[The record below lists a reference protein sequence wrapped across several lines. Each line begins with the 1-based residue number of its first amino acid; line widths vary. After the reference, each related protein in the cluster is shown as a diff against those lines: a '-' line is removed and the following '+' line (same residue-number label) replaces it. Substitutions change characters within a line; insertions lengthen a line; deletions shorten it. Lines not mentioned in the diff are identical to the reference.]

1 MEQKSLAREW
11 SYRKRERYQ
20 VPLGIGLVSLAL
32 ALLLPPPFPL
42 RRRRGVERAAA
53 AFAAALLFG
62 PAPVGAESQKLRD
75 EVLLR
80 PSRLIR
86 QGAKD
91 FERGNHPDALKSF
104 EGASKSRP
112 ADPAVKY
119 NLADGLYKNGKFDE
133 AEALYRALGGD
144 VRSELAAPSRF
155 NLGNT
160 LYQKQDYQGAV
171 SAYKDALRLRP
182 GDEDTIRN
190 LELALRQQRKKQE
203 QQQRDQQKQDQKKDQ
218 QKQDQQQQ
226 QKQDQ
231 QEQDQQKKPAARPER
246 PKTEEEKEQ
255 ERFQKETGMPKE
267 RAMQLLDALQQN
279 EKDQQ
284 KKLLAAKQPARRPK
298 RDW

>member
-1 MEQKSLAREW
+1 
-11 SYRKRERYQ
+11 
-20 VPLGIGLVSLAL
+20 
-32 ALLLPPPFPL
+32 L
-42 RRRRGVERAAA
+42 RA
-53 AFAAALLFG
+53 
-62 PAPVGAESQKLRD
+62 PAAESQKLR
-75 EVLLR
+75 R
-80 PSRLIR
+80 ACPARRLTR

-104 EGASKSRP
+104 EGAAKSRP

-190 LELALRQQRKKQE
+190 LELALRQQKKQQE

-218 QKQDQQQQ
+218 QDQDRQQQ

-231 QEQDQQKKPAARPER
+231 QKKPDARPER

-255 ERFQKETGMPKE
+255 ERFQKEAGMPKE

-279 EKDQQ
+279 EKDEQ
-284 KKLLAAKQPARRPK
+284 KKLMAAKQPAKRPR